1 MATPDSASLV
11 WYEWNDDAFEK
22 AQIEDKLIL
31 LNITASWCH
40 WCHVMDRS
48 TFSDSRVIDLL
59 NERFVPIRV
68 DADRRPDI
76 QDRYLLGGW
85 PTTVFLIPDGRILTG
100 TTFLPPDAMVNKLR
114 EVDAL
119 YHEQKSVVTMHVTSM
134 AAEAEYE
141 RSQAELTAAKLNGQ
155 VIESIVKAV
164 KKEFD
169 HAHGGFGTKSK
180 FPSPDAIHLAF
191 VQFREKNDEEMFSIA
206 LRTLDAMTRI
216 HDDVWGGFYRYAQN
230 PDWSHPHYEKL
241 LYVQAGAVDNYVEAY
256 QITGDDKY
264 GEIAARVE
272 SYVRAFLSDQERG
285 GFYGSQDADVNG
297 HDPSAELIPG
307 EEYYSK
313 GESER
318 QALGIP
324 YVDKTMFTNWNGMM
338 TSAYLRL
345 YQAMG
350 DRHALDFALKTVD
363 RILTEN
369 SVGDCMAHY
378 SDGEPRVVGLLSDQ
392 VYFGLALLHAYQCSG
407 RRKYLSE
414 AEKLAN
420 FMVAQLQDVVE
431 GGFYFQPF
439 DPHAKGELFERHKPF
454 DENVAAAQFLSILHH
469 LTGSRTYLDL
479 AERTLRATA
488 YPGVVDNIIGAGYAV
503 ALDMVVTQPVHVVVV
518 GDKHRSETQKM
529 LETSLHAYEPKKIVQ
544 VLDPEED
551 PLTIGE
557 TTYEAQEEPLTYV
570 CVLNTCRPP
579 VHDSEQ
585 LVEVLEDAI
594 SDLYPEQ

>member
-1 MATPDSASLV
+1 MATPDSARLV

-22 AQIEDKLIL
+22 AQREDKLIL

-48 TFSDSRVIDLL
+48 TFSDSRVIELL

-114 EVDAL
+114 EVDIL

-141 RSQAELTAAKLNGQ
+141 RSQAELTAGKLNGQ
-155 VIESIVKAV
+155 VIESIVRAV
-164 KKEFD
+164 KREFD
-169 HAHGGFGTKSK
+169 HEHGGFGTKSK
-180 FPSPDAIHLAF
+180 FPSPDAVHLAF
-191 VQFREKNDEEMFSIA
+191 MRFREKGDPEMFDIA

-230 PDWSHPHYEKL
+230 PDWSRPHYEKL
-241 LYVQAGAVDNYVEAY
+241 LYVQAGAMDNYVEAY

-264 GEIAARVE
+264 GEIAAKVE
-272 SYVRAFLSDQERG
+272 SYVRTFLSDQERG

-297 HDPSAELIPG
+297 HDPNAELIPG
-307 EEYYSK
+307 EDYYPK
-313 GESER
+313 GETER

-324 YVDKTMFTNWNGMM
+324 YVDKTIYTNWNGMM

-350 DRHALDFALKTVD
+350 DRHALDFALRTVD
-363 RILTEN
+363 RILAEN
-369 SVGDCMAHY
+369 SVGNCMAHY
-378 SDGEPRVVGLLSDQ
+378 SDGEPKVVGLLSDQ

-407 RRKYLSE
+407 MRKYLSE

-439 DPHAKGELFERHKPF
+439 DLHAKGELLERHKPF
-454 DENVAAAQFLSILHH
+454 DENVAAAQFLSLMYH
-469 LTGSRTYLDL
+469 LTGSRMYLDL
-479 AERTLRATA
+479 AERTLGAIA
-488 YPGVVDNIIGAGYAV
+488 YPGVVDNIVGAAYAV
-503 ALDMVVTQPVHVVVV
+503 ALDMVVAQPVHVVVV
-518 GDKHRSETQKM
+518 GDRQKRETQKM

-544 VLDPEED
+544 VLDPQED

-557 TTYEAQEEPLTYV
+557 ITYEAQDEPLAYV
-570 CVLNTCRPP
+570 CVQNTCRPP

-585 LVEVLEDAI
+585 LVEVLEDVI
-594 SDLYPEQ
+594 GDLYPEQ